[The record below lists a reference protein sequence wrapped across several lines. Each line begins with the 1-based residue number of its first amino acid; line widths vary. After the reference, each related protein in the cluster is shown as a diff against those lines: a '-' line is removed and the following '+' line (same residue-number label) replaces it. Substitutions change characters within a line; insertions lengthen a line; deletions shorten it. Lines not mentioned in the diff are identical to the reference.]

1 MTESAY
7 TENADEFITVLENL
21 RAKGF
26 RFEMDDFGSG
36 YSSLGMLSAMPV
48 DLLKM
53 DRSFVKNIEH
63 NEKDRQMVGLIIGIA
78 KSLKLPVVAE
88 GVETESQVKLLKK
101 LGCKMVQGFY
111 FSKPIP
117 APEFERTVLNRA

>member
-1 MTESAY
+1 
-7 TENADEFITVLENL
+7 
-21 RAKGF
+21 
-26 RFEMDDFGSG
+26 
-36 YSSLGMLSAMPV
+36 
-48 DLLKM
+48 
-53 DRSFVKNIEH
+53 
-63 NEKDRQMVGLIIGIA
+63 MVGLIIGIA